1 MSYYHN
7 GRCTSI
13 SCPFETFILCRRQWA
28 RFLSSLSSLKKRVI
42 IQWISPDENYFIAGH
57 VYTSSVFTHRFLF
70 WESLNLSVVQI
81 TPGSLLVKH
90 SSSIPVTCV
99 YDGFF
104 YTNDRMIESERFPPC
119 IKRHFLY
126 PAVTR
131 LATWRCWRLGAHIRT
146 LSFSLSI
153 SLLIH
158 DCMCVSRVCSI
169 GGSRIGLHKGCN

>member
-1 MSYYHN
+1 MHIY
-7 GRCTSI
+7 
-13 SCPFETFILCRRQWA
+13 
-28 RFLSSLSSLKKRVI
+28 FLSLRNFHSMPPAMSTLFIIAFVAQKTCHYPMDFTRWKLLYRRACIHFFRLHSPISFLRV
-42 IQWISPDENYFIAGH
+42 AK
-57 VYTSSVFTHRFLF
+57 
-70 WESLNLSVVQI
+70 SVVQI